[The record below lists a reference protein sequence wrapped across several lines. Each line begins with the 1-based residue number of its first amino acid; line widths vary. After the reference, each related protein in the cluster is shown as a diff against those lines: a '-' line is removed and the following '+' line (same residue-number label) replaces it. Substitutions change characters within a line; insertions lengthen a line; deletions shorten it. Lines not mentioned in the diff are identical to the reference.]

1 MLPDGTIPGSL
12 ADLLV
17 VFRFC
22 FTAHGRYAAGDGV
35 AFVVTARSL
44 AGVLRVALITANAL
58 HIAAD
63 QSGG

>member
-22 FTAHGRYAAGDGV
+22 FTAPTFNTFSVWG
-35 AFVVTARSL
+35 S
-44 AGVLRVALITANAL
+44 
-58 HIAAD
+58 
-63 QSGG
+63 

>member
-22 FTAHGRYAAGDGV
+22 FTAPTFTAFGALVVGSIAQTRRLPAQTRRARRAG
-35 AFVVTARSL
+35 
-44 AGVLRVALITANAL
+44 
-58 HIAAD
+58 H
-63 QSGG
+63 